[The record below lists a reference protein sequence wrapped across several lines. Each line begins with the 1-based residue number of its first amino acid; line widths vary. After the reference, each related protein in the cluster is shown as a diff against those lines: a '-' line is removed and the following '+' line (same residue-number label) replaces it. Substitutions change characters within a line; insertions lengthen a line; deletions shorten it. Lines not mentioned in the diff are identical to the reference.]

1 MKQPRRNHKLQGN
14 TTNDTGSKKVLA
26 VDIFLDYPTIS
37 LFLVIQVWQIRNSL
51 EFLHRVGSRFRLR
64 WFAGLRVLAQHFLGL
79 ADKYIARL

>member
-14 TTNDTGSKKVLA
+14 MINDAGSKKVLA

-37 LFLVIQVWQIRNSL
+37 LFSRRSIKKIKSSP
-51 EFLHRVGSRFRLR
+51 EFPHRVGSRFDWQ
-64 WFAGLRVLAQHFLGL
+64 WFAGSPSLAQGFLEL